1 MISSNVTVEMGP
13 LSPVPF
19 WKNAA
24 LAAGAMDS
32 ALLTTPA
39 TTKAAPMRVC
49 FFMLNEFLV
58 VYF

>member
-24 LAAGAMDS
+24 LAAGALDS
-32 ALLTTPA
+32 A
-39 TTKAAPMRVC
+39 AARHPDNDQC
-49 FFMLNEFLV
+49 SSNESLFLHV
-58 VYF
+58 E